1 MLRIREKIVRAFLLF
16 VHLTVYMN
24 FMHRLLVFPFASLPA
39 FCFGQTEVGPDS
51 YFLYLAIAVILGVP
65 LILYLVFAAQKKGK
79 FRFRKWFRR
88 ERVEVELVP
97 NRKYRPDELTLV
109 VRNNRRKAVDLEP
122 PVLIIRKLWSVRK
135 FKLKGINR
143 AEIYPLYL
151 ESGKTHELQIKLD
164 VFHKHDSSL
173 RSYYWARVLL
183 KDTSGLTYPTNYIT
197 LRKSFVS

>member
-1 MLRIREKIVRAFLLF
+1 MPRLLLLLF
-16 VHLTVYMN
+16 
-24 FMHRLLVFPFASLPA
+24 FCLPA

-51 YFLYLAIAVILGVP
+51 YFLYVAIAVILGLP
-65 LILYLVFAAQKKGK
+65 AILYLLFVGQEKGR
-79 FRFRKWFRR
+79 FSFRKWFQKG
-88 ERVEVELVP
+88 RVEVELVP

-109 VRNNRRKAVDLEP
+109 VRNNRKKAIDLEP
-122 PVLIIRKLWSVRK
+122 PVLIIRKLWTVRK

-183 KDTSGLTYPTNYIT
+183 KDTSGLKYSTNKIT
-197 LRKSFVS
+197 LRKSLVS

>member
-1 MLRIREKIVRAFLLF
+1 MPRLFLL
-16 VHLTVYMN
+16 
-24 FMHRLLVFPFASLPA
+24 LLLSLPA
-39 FCFGQTEVGPDS
+39 FCFGQTEVGPDN
-51 YFLYLAIAVILGVP
+51 YFLYVAIAFILGAPV
-65 LILYLVFAAQKKGK
+65 ILYLIFARRRKSK
-79 FRFRKWFRR
+79 FSFKKWFQKG
-88 ERVEVELVP
+88 RVEVKLVP

-109 VRNNRRKAVDLEP
+109 VRNNRKQAIDLES

-135 FKLKGINR
+135 FKLKGVNR

-164 VFHKHDSSL
+164 VFHRHDSSL